1 VSSWKE
7 FGELEHSRQLVA
19 TVFELA
25 PLEVTID
32 TWRKP
37 PIEGK
42 PSRADDPLEGFG
54 PRFLATRFV
63 GGEG

>member
-1 VSSWKE
+1 MSSWKE

-42 PSRADDPLEGFG
+42 PSRAHDPFEGFS
-54 PRFLATRFV
+54 PRFLAPRFV
-63 GGEG
+63 SREG